1 MEKTKKVKVILGL
14 FYLLVVLSFLYFFLS
29 KFTLEE
35 LTSYEF
41 IKNNRDYFF
50 ELRQANLFLLSLI
63 FMLSTVAWVVM
74 AGFGLPVAL
83 LAGFI
88 FGKWLGIFILI
99 TGMTIGATILYM
111 LGNYFFKEVIKEK
124 FLNKFKNLEIKF
136 KKSEFIYL
144 LGYRFIGGIPFA
156 LSNVLP
162 CIFNVRVSN
171 FFWATLVGLTPQ
183 FFLVVSIGSGLEK
196 IIEQNLE
203 APKIIDLIY
212 SPEIYIPIF
221 AFTVLIIITII
232 AKKIF
237 YKK

>member
-1 MEKTKKVKVILGL
+1 MEKSKKVKITLGL
-14 FYLLVVLSFLYFFLS
+14 FYLLVVSSFLYFFLS

-50 ELRQANLFLLSLI
+50 GLRQANLIVLSSI
-63 FMLSTVAWVVM
+63 FILSTIVWVVM

-99 TGMTIGATILYM
+99 IGMTIGATILYM
-111 LGNYFFKEVIKEK
+111 LGNYFFKEVIREK
-124 FLNKFKNLEIKF
+124 FLSKFKNLEVKL

-144 LGYRFIGGIPFA
+144 IVYRIIGGIPFA
-156 LSNVLP
+156 ISNVLP
-162 CIFNVRVSN
+162 CIFNVKVSN
-171 FFWATLVGLTPQ
+171 FFWATLIGLTPPL
-183 FFLVVSIGSGLEK
+183 FLVVSIGSGLEK

-203 APKIIDLIY
+203 APRIIDLIY
-212 SPEIYIPIF
+212 SPDIYIPMI
-221 AFTVLIIITII
+221 AFGALLIAAIV
-232 AKKIF
+232 ARKIF

>member
-1 MEKTKKVKVILGL
+1 MEKSKKVKITLGL
-14 FYLLVVLSFLYFFLS
+14 FYLLLVSSFIYFFLS
-29 KFTLEE
+29 KFTFEE

-50 ELRQANLFLLSLI
+50 GLRQANLFLLSSI
-63 FMLSTVAWVVM
+63 FILSTVVWVIM

-88 FGKWLGIFILI
+88 FGKWLGTFILI
-99 TGMTIGATILYM
+99 IGMTIGATILYM

-124 FLNKFKNLEIKF
+124 FLNRFKNLEIKF

-144 LGYRFIGGIPFA
+144 LVYRFIGGIPFA

-162 CIFNVRVSN
+162 CIFNVRIQN
-171 FFWATLVGLTPQ
+171 FFWATLIGLTPQ
-183 FFLVVSIGSGLEK
+183 LFLVVSIGSGLEK

-203 APKIIDLIY
+203 APRIIDLIY
-212 SPEIYIPIF
+212 SPDIYIPML
-221 AFTVLIIITII
+221 AFMVLIIISII